1 MATVSIKRQY
11 TDFAGVDFKNNES
24 MVNLN
29 RSPDALN
36 VYKDYL
42 SSGICI
48 QTRPGFR
55 KIGKIGNKING
66 IFIYKNTKAI
76 VHSGNKLFLWSNF
89 PDTPEISVLKEDM
102 NNTKT
107 CFFILNDKVYINDG
121 LHYLVFDGTLRDVTA
136 DAFVPTTTISRS
148 PAGRRNRVSRC

>member
-24 MVNLN
+24 IVNLN

-42 SSGICI
+42 SSGVCI

-55 KIGKIGNKING
+55 KIGKIGNKVNG
-66 IFIYKNTKAI
+66 IFVYKNTQAI
-76 VHSGNKLFLWSNF
+76 VHSENKLFLWSNF
-89 PDTPEISVLKEDM
+89 PDTPEITVLKEDM
-102 NNTKT
+102 NDAKSS
-107 CFFILNDKVYINDG
+107 FFVLNDKLYINDG
-121 LHYLVFDGTLRDVTA
+121 LHYLVFDGDLRDVA
-136 DAFVPTTTISRS
+136 EDAFIPTTTISRS
-148 PAGRRNRVSRC
+148 PSGRRRGIPRC